1 MHHLRY
7 DSGVSRFL
15 EEFMSN
21 TLSLTGGLIGG
32 LILGIGAG
40 YALHS
45 FLADPVEVI
54 VSEPTVIKENLTAEE
69 IAAFCEDEVL
79 DERAA
84 LGTAQDKVT
93 DLQSRL
99 DARESELATLQK
111 DTESKKASAGAA
123 WTEMKKKLE
132 ALEAEV
138 ATLETQLQEA
148 QQERDTLLVE
158 LKETVVAL
166 EKQIKETVK
175 QKERGDKYKAESH
188 QNLWT
193 TFAAEAKVNI
203 CDRGTRKR
211 HEKCHDAVTEALA
224 KSSVQQRFIECV
236 DTNQATPNL
245 VQAERNDRKADNL
258 PPYAKWL
265 DDDSRFTNKGWYV
278 QYCDPT
284 LPEADIGDAP
294 G

>member
-1 MHHLRY
+1 
-7 DSGVSRFL
+7 
-15 EEFMSN
+15 MSN

-69 IAAFCEDEVL
+69 IAAFCEDEVK
-79 DERAA
+79 DERAS

-99 DARESELATLQK
+99 DAREAELATMK
-111 DTESKKASAGAA
+111 KEAESKKAAAGAA
-123 WTEMKKKLE
+123 WAEMKKKVE

-138 ATLETQLQEA
+138 ATLETQLEA
-148 QQERDTLLVE
+148 AETERDELLVE

-166 EKQIKETVK
+166 EKQIKETQK

-224 KSSVQQRFIECV
+224 KSSVQNKFLDCV
-236 DTNQATPNL
+236 DTNQATPVL
-245 VQAERNDRKADNL
+245 VQADRDDRKSNSL
-258 PPYAKWL
+258 PPFAQWL

-278 QYCDPT
+278 QFCDPT
-284 LPEADIGDAP
+284 LPEANIGDAP

>member
-1 MHHLRY
+1 
-7 DSGVSRFL
+7 
-15 EEFMSN
+15 MSN

-69 IAAFCEDEVL
+69 IAAFCEDEVK
-79 DERAA
+79 DERAS

-99 DARESELATLQK
+99 DAREAELATMK
-111 DTESKKASAGAA
+111 KEAESKKAAAGAA
-123 WTEMKKKLE
+123 WAEMKKKVE
-132 ALEAEV
+132 TLEAEV

-148 QQERDTLLVE
+148 ETERDELLVE

-166 EKQIKETVK
+166 EKQIKETQK

-224 KSSVQQRFIECV
+224 KSSVQNKFLDCV
-236 DTNQATPNL
+236 DTNQATPVL
-245 VQAERNDRKADNL
+245 VQADREDRKADSL
-258 PPYAKWL
+258 PPFAQWL

-278 QYCDPT
+278 QFCDPT
-284 LPEADIGDAP
+284 LPEANIGDAP

>member
-1 MHHLRY
+1 
-7 DSGVSRFL
+7 
-15 EEFMSN
+15 MSN

-69 IAAFCEDEVL
+69 IAAFCEDEVK
-79 DERAA
+79 DERAS

-99 DARESELATLQK
+99 DAREAELVTLK
-111 DTESKKASAGAA
+111 KEAESKKAAAGAA
-123 WTEMKKKLE
+123 WAEMKKKVE
-132 ALEAEV
+132 SLEAEV

-148 QQERDTLLVE
+148 ETERDELLVE

-166 EKQIKETVK
+166 EKQIKETQK

-224 KSSVQQRFIECV
+224 KSSVQNKFLDCV
-236 DTNQATPNL
+236 DTNQATPVL
-245 VQAERNDRKADNL
+245 VQADRDDRKSNNL
-258 PPYAKWL
+258 PPFAQWL

-278 QYCDPT
+278 QFCDPT
-284 LPEADIGDAP
+284 LPEANIGDAP